1 MNKDELIAIG
11 AIAGV
16 HGIKGEVKAVF
27 HGHGPFEW
35 KSVYIGKNADSA
47 LHFTVSR
54 ARSHKGA
61 YIIELEG
68 VSTRDGAEQLRGR
81 AIFIEKRD
89 LPALQEGEYYYNDL
103 IGIEVTTDE
112 GKRLG
117 KVTGVLPTG
126 SNDVLEIKGPFGTVL
141 IPAIEG
147 VIIKLDIENKT
158 LVVRPLEGLVPEGP
172 HPSLPHKGGGIRGRG

>member
-27 HGHGPFEW
+27 HGQGPFEW

-47 LHFTVSR
+47 AHFTVSR

-68 VSTRDGAEQLRGR
+68 VSTRDSAEQLRGR
-81 AIFIEKRD
+81 AIFIEKRE

>member
-27 HGHGPFEW
+27 YGQGPFEW
-35 KSVYIGKNADSA
+35 KTIYIGKNPADAA
-47 LHFTVSR
+47 LFTVRR

-61 YIIELEG
+61 YIIDLEG
-68 VSTRDGAEQLRGR
+68 VSTRNSAETLKGA
-81 AIFIEKRD
+81 AIFIEKIE

-112 GKRLG
+112 GKLLG
-117 KVTGVLPTG
+117 KVTEVLPTG
-126 SNDVLEIKGPFGTVL
+126 SNDVLEIKGVLGTVL

-147 VIIKLDIENKT
+147 VIIKLDIEKKT
-158 LVVRPLEGLVPEGP
+158 LVVRPLEGLVPEG
-172 HPSLPHKGGGIRGRG
+172 K